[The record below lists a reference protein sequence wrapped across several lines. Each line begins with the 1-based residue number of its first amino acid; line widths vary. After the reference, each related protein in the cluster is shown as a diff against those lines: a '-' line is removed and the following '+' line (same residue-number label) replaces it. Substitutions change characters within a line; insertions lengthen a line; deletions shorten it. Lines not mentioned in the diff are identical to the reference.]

1 MERHVTKVAN
11 GVRKAV
17 KEDLPKAD
25 LPKVD
30 LPKADLP
37 KADLAQ
43 SFQKAAFDQIPEAK
57 GQTDLRILPLASGRQ
72 GPSLTVDRVLGLC
85 RRSWQ
90 RWI

>member
-17 KEDLPKAD
+17 VKA
-25 LPKVD
+25 V
-30 LPKADLP
+30 KADLP